1 NSEALM
7 LLIEAGNEEADYR
20 DVNGKSF
27 IKADLRWKQATNS
40 SHAYDWRLAYSL
52 CVFSFSYWDVGTI
65 LNVAMIIVLGLDY
78 VSVSKKMVEQSS
90 VSVSTATAPTP
101 TASEPGQDN
110 ATRYGFMRPSFSYLN
125 TSNMPPGSSPKSS
138 SSPVMQLESPVSL
151 ASLQPMA
158 SGLSVTPAP
167 SFSYNVMRSGAGFST
182 AQMLSTSTA
191 NEQGH
196 SSLGRSA
203 SPSPSMQLPAL
214 SMLPPVPSLTSHPG
228 SYLPGTSVQN
238 VRADGTQEM
247 GAIASAPAFP
257 QSASQPAHTNSIPS
271 TTHFASNSF
280 GNANMWMPPAPTFQV
295 PAGMPRTPS
304 TPGPPGIA
312 SYIPSTPGPWLHPQ
326 QISGFART
334 PFSPYAAIVPGPYS
348 MPARGMPPLS
358 VSMPDIQPPGVSPAI
373 SSVGAPSPSFISGGQ
388 LTVSS
393 GQADLPPGVD
403 NGENVS
409 NAETKDEEKLDAW
422 TAHRTDSGTVY
433 YYNALTGESTYEKPS
448 GFKGESDKST
458 VQTSPVSWEKLA
470 GTDWTL
476 VTTNDGKKYYYNSKT
491 QLSSWQIPSE
501 VTELRRKQETDN
513 LRAQSI
519 SVANTNIVAEKVS
532 APVSLNLST
541 PAADTGGRDATA
553 LRLSSASGSSSALD
567 LIKKKL
573 QDSGIPDSASP
584 SPPLSGAVAS
594 ELNGSKPIEAPIKGS
609 ENESSKDKR
618 KDANGDGD
626 MSDSSSDSED
636 EDRGPTKEKCIL
648 QFKEM
653 LKDRGVAPFSK
664 WEKELPKILFDPRF
678 KAVPSHSARRAL
690 FDHYVRTRAE
700 EERKEKRAAQKAALD
715 GFKQLLEE
723 AKEDIDCN
731 TDYQAF
737 KNKWGDDPRFQALD
751 RKEREFLLNERVF
764 PLKRAAQEK
773 AQAERAAS
781 VSSFKSMLQDKGDIT
796 SASRWS
802 KVKDNLKSDPRY
814 KSVKHEDREKIF
826 NEYVAELKAAEED
839 IERKEKARQD
849 EEERL
854 RERERALRKRK
865 EREEQEVERVRLKA
879 RRKEAVESYQA
890 LLVET
895 IKDPQASWTESKP
908 KLEKDPQGRAANS
921 QLDNSDLEKFF
932 REHVKSLHERCV
944 LEFRALLTEVV
955 TAEAAAQETEN
966 GKTIINSWSTAKQ
979 VLKSDPRY
987 NKMPRKERESL
998 WHRHAEEI
1006 RRKQQ
1011 KLGRDQEAEK
1021 HAEGKS
1027 RSSVDSGK
1035 HISASRRTHDH
1046 RR

>member
-1 NSEALM
+1 
-7 LLIEAGNEEADYR
+7 
-20 DVNGKSF
+20 
-27 IKADLRWKQATNS
+27 
-40 SHAYDWRLAYSL
+40 
-52 CVFSFSYWDVGTI
+52 
-65 LNVAMIIVLGLDY
+65 
-78 VSVSKKMVEQSS
+78 MVEQSS
-90 VSVSTATAPTP
+90 VSVSTATAPSP
-101 TASEPGQDN
+101 NASEPGQDN

-138 SSPVMQLESPVSL
+138 SSPVMQPESPGSL

-182 AQMLSTSTA
+182 AQMLSTST
-191 NEQGH
+191 
-196 SSLGRSA
+196 
-203 SPSPSMQLPAL
+203 
-214 SMLPPVPSLTSHPG
+214 
-228 SYLPGTSVQN
+228 N

-280 GNANMWMPPAPTFQV
+280 GNTNMWMPPAPTFQV

-304 TPGPPGIA
+304 TPAPPGIA

-326 QISGFART
+326 QMSGFART
-334 PFSPYAAIVPGPYS
+334 PFSPYAAIVPGPYP

-358 VSMPDIQPPGVSPAI
+358 VSMPDIQPPGVSPAL
-373 SSVGAPSPSFISGGQ
+373 SSVGAPSSSFISGGQ

-409 NAETKDEEKLDAW
+409 NAETKDESSSREKLDAW

-448 GFKGESDKST
+448 GFKGESDKAT

-541 PAADTGGRDATA
+541 PASDTGGRDATA
-553 LRLSSASGSSSALD
+553 LRTSSASGSSSALD

-723 AKEDIDCN
+723 AKE
-731 TDYQAF
+731 
-737 KNKWGDDPRFQALD
+737 
-751 RKEREFLLNERVF
+751 V
-764 PLKRAAQEK
+764 
-773 AQAERAAS
+773 
-781 VSSFKSMLQDKGDIT
+781 
-796 SASRWS
+796 
-802 KVKDNLKSDPRY
+802 
-814 KSVKHEDREKIF
+814 
-826 NEYVAELKAAEED
+826 
-839 IERKEKARQD
+839 
-849 EEERL
+849 
-854 RERERALRKRK
+854 
-865 EREEQEVERVRLKA
+865 
-879 RRKEAVESYQA
+879 
-890 LLVET
+890 
-895 IKDPQASWTESKP
+895 
-908 KLEKDPQGRAANS
+908 
-921 QLDNSDLEKFF
+921 
-932 REHVKSLHERCV
+932 
-944 LEFRALLTEVV
+944 
-955 TAEAAAQETEN
+955 
-966 GKTIINSWSTAKQ
+966 
-979 VLKSDPRY
+979 
-987 NKMPRKERESL
+987 
-998 WHRHAEEI
+998 
-1006 RRKQQ
+1006 
-1011 KLGRDQEAEK
+1011 
-1021 HAEGKS
+1021 
-1027 RSSVDSGK
+1027 
-1035 HISASRRTHDH
+1035 
-1046 RR
+1046 